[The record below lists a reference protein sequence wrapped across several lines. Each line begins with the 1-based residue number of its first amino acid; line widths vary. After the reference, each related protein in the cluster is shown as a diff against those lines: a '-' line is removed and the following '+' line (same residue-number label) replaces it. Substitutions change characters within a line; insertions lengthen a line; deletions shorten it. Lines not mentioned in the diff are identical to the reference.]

1 MVWSGNFFCPEDTVN
16 PHSSNQLASMANV
29 QRGMSAAVPCY
40 DDMPQPPLDAAGERT
55 LEQLERHGRGLV
67 DHFEALLDAQQ
78 ERFIVHLRQHLGEM
92 VIESKLHFS
101 LNAEGQL
108 IIEGEDDSADD
119 LCQIVAEIPSLQEE
133 FQQLAKLALLSY
145 GLDIACQAQAEL
157 DQEGAQNSLFTRFH
171 MCLKGPFSHFYVR

>member
-1 MVWSGNFFCPEDTVN
+1 
-16 PHSSNQLASMANV
+16 
-29 QRGMSAAVPCY
+29 
-40 DDMPQPPLDAAGERT
+40 
-55 LEQLERHGRGLV
+55 
-67 DHFEALLDAQQ
+67 
-78 ERFIVHLRQHLGEM
+78 M
-92 VIESKLHFS
+92 VIESKLHVS